1 MLGLVHVTDM
11 LSRTL
16 TGQPLDLSASLRRPL
31 FVPESTRGLK
41 VLELFK
47 QSSNQIALVVDE
59 YGVIQGLVTVND
71 ILVELVGDFPS
82 IEDADEP
89 EAVQREDGSW
99 LLDGMLAVE
108 DFFELFGI
116 EELSP
121 EHKGSYHTMGGF
133 VITNL
138 GKIPTAAE
146 HFEWNGLRVEVVDMD
161 GNRVDKILVM
171 PLESAADRPKAQ
183 PNT

>member
-1 MLGLVHVTDM
+1 
-11 LSRTL
+11 
-16 TGQPLDLSASLRRPL
+16 
-31 FVPESTRGLK
+31 
-41 VLELFK
+41 
-47 QSSNQIALVVDE
+47 
-59 YGVIQGLVTVND
+59 LVTVND

-99 LLDGMLAVE
+99 LLDGMLPVE
-108 DFFELFGI
+108 DFFELFGL
-116 EELSP
+116 EELSA
-121 EHKGSYHTMGGF
+121 ENKGSYHTMGGF
-133 VITNL
+133 VITHL

-171 PLESAADRPKAQ
+171 PIDSGGDRPQTEPK
-183 PNT
+183 T

>member
-1 MLGLVHVTDM
+1 M

-99 LLDGMLAVE
+99 LLDGMLPVE
-108 DFFELFGI
+108 DFFELFGL
-116 EELSP
+116 EELSVENKKP
-121 EHKGSYHTMGGF
+121 CSAKT
-133 VITNL
+133 VL
-138 GKIPTAAE
+138 GC
-146 HFEWNGLRVEVVDMD
+146 
-161 GNRVDKILVM
+161 
-171 PLESAADRPKAQ
+171 
-183 PNT
+183 

>member
-1 MLGLVHVTDM
+1 M
-11 LSRTL
+11 
-16 TGQPLDLSASLRRPL
+16 
-31 FVPESTRGLK
+31 PESTRGLK

-89 EAVQREDGSW
+89 QAVQREDGSW

-108 DFFELFGI
+108 DFFEMFGL
-116 EELSP
+116 EELSL
-121 EHKGSYHTMGGF
+121 ENRGSYHTMGGF

-171 PLESAADRPKAQ
+171 PIDSVGDRAKTEA
-183 PNT
+183 NT